1 MKKMILGLLALTG
14 AAQLSQAQ
22 TAWDT
27 NGNVL
32 TDTTTEYLGTS
43 TAQPFVLKTN
53 AVERLRIR
61 PNGAFRFG
69 GGSFTNPKYSF
80 NGAESEVF
88 TISDYRH
95 LHVIFDPVVPYDIF
109 KIQSVDESILP
120 MSAIN
125 LFKVDYRGYVAIGL
139 ENPQAKLHV
148 HGGLIRVSGNN
159 SSGGPMIVLGG
170 TATSAG
176 GDWGME
182 YGSSTSV
189 PSLKG
194 LNFWKPSGS
203 VNAGNYFLFLAD
215 NGNVGIG
222 TDNPGTFKLAV
233 EGKIGARE
241 IQVTNNSPW
250 PDYVFE
256 KSYARMNL
264 ADLEAYIN
272 ANKHLPGIPSA
283 AEVQAAGGIE
293 IGAMQQKQ
301 MEKIEE
307 LYLYVIELKKE
318 NQELRQMVLELQ
330 QQ

>member
-1 MKKMILGLLALTG
+1 MKKVILGLLALTG

-22 TAWDT
+22 TTWNT
-27 NGNVL
+27 TGNVL
-32 TDTTTEYLGTS
+32 LNPTTDYLGTS
-43 TAQPFVLKTN
+43 TAQPLVFKTN
-53 AVERLRIR
+53 AIEQFRIESD
-61 PNGAFRFG
+61 NTFRFG

-80 NGAESEVF
+80 NGGESENF
-88 TISDYRH
+88 TISNYTH
-95 LHVIFDPVVPYDIF
+95 LHTIFDPVVPYDIF
-109 KIQSVDESILP
+109 KIQTVNVNQLP
-120 MSAIN
+120 VTALN
-125 LFKVDYRGYVAIGL
+125 LFKVDYRGFVAIGV
-139 ENPQAKLHV
+139 ETAQAKLHV

-159 SSGGPMIVLGG
+159 PSGGPMIVLGG

-182 YGSSTSV
+182 YGTSTSV
-189 PSLKG
+189 PTLKG

-241 IQVTNNSPW
+241 IQVTNTYPW

-256 KSYARMNL
+256 QSYARMTL
-264 ADLEAYIN
+264 ADVEAYIT

-283 AEVQAAGGIE
+283 EEVQAAGGIE

-318 NQELRQMVLELQ
+318 NQELRRMVLELQ